1 VTENRG
7 LADQVDP
14 RNEVEMTRFE
24 KSSPIPPNSINMEK
38 EIKDILEDKD
48 LEESLIKMILQNK
61 LPILDIN
68 DNERFAKFL
77 EIIKRDIDSSLS
89 DELSKINETED
100 NTDKSQLLQKKIT
113 DYMLKIVRKI
123 YEKPFNENPY
133 SIMSTSKFDYEVV
146 IDKKKHDD
154 KRER

>member
-1 VTENRG
+1 MTENRR

-24 KSSPIPPNSINMEK
+24 KRSPIPPNSINMEK

-61 LPILDIN
+61 LPILVIN

-77 EIIKRDIDSSLS
+77 KIIKRDIDSSLS
-89 DELSKINETED
+89 DELSKINESDD

-133 SIMSTSKFDYEVV
+133 SIMSTSKFDYEVI
-146 IDKKKHDD
+146 IDKKEHDD
-154 KRER
+154 RCER

>member
-1 VTENRG
+1 MTENRG

-14 RNEVEMTRFE
+14 RNKVEMTRFE
-24 KSSPIPPNSINMEK
+24 KSSPIPPNSIIMEK

-123 YEKPFNENPY
+123 YEKNFNENPY
-133 SIMSTSKFDYEVV
+133 SMASTSKFDYEVT
-146 IDKKKHDD
+146 IEKKAHE
-154 KRER
+154 KRHER

>member
-1 VTENRG
+1 MTENRG

-133 SIMSTSKFDYEVV
+133 SIMSTSKFDYEVI
-146 IDKKKHDD
+146 IDKKEHDD
-154 KRER
+154 RRER